1 MPDDETRGTMACT
14 TDALIERNDSR
25 NRRTPASRRSTSV
38 VDAALAAFVFG
49 LAAAVVVGGGLHRE
63 ELEIA
68 AAGFSYAGCLTVVL
82 AVSRT
87 LERTSR
93 DRSDRLVSK
102 SSSRWPREPA

>member
-1 MPDDETRGTMACT
+1 MACT
-14 TDALIERNDSR
+14 TDAVIAQNDAKGGMPR
-25 NRRTPASRRSTSV
+25 VTRRSSGV

-49 LAAAVVVGGGLHRE
+49 LAAAVVVGGGLRRE
-63 ELEIA
+63 ELEMA
-68 AAGFSYAGCLTVVL
+68 AAGFSYAGCLTVVVV
-82 AVSRT
+82 VSRT